1 MRHIGT
7 SLIVLWLR
15 LHAPSTGGLGSILGQ
30 GTKIPH
36 ASTKPQHRQINKYFK
51 KKRVRHAKPSG
62 VALLVVIYTSINF
75 LVFTLGRYGKEY
87 RVQMTESQ
95 SKSSVGI
102 INEDA
107 S

>member
-1 MRHIGT
+1 M
-7 SLIVLWLR
+7 
-15 LHAPSTGGLGSILGQ
+15 
-30 GTKIPH
+30 
-36 ASTKPQHRQINKYFK
+36 
-51 KKRVRHAKPSG
+51 RHAKPSG